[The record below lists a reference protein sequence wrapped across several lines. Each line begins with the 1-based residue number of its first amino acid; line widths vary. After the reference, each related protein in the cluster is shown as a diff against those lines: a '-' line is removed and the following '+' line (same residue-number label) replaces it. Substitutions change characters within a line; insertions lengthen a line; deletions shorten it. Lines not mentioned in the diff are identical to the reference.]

1 MPEPREKQEVNDLSA
16 MSLKKACH
24 RFAEAAGPYLHLTD
38 ERHYEEALELVEA
51 LMQEARDSA
60 NDPLNAIIEI
70 IARAIDD
77 YERRDDGLAE
87 FERQASSCPSDI
99 AVVRLIMNQHGLGVA
114 DLPEI
119 GSKSMVSRVL
129 SRQRDLGKRHIKAL
143 AERFGIDPALFF

>member
-1 MPEPREKQEVNDLSA
+1 

-114 DLPEI
+114 DLPAI
-119 GSKSMVSRVL
+119 GSTSMGSRVRAGL
-129 SRQRDLGKRHIKAL
+129 GAAGRVRSAAVAAQRR
-143 AERFGIDPALFF
+143 